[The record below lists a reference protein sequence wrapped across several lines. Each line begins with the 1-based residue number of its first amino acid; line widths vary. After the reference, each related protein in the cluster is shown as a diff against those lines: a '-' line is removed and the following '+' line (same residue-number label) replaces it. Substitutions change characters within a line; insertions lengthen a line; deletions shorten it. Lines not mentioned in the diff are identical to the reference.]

1 MIMSDG
7 AGKPQVVIVPEQTN
21 ITSGTEVQE
30 KLILA
35 ARVFSDLLKPT
46 FGPRGLD
53 KMLYKTDG
61 TTAITNDGAKIV
73 AELMVKHPAAKMMVS
88 MGNVQEETCGDGV
101 TTTMLLCGSLLI
113 EANILL
119 KKGLHPLTLVEG
131 YRIALKAAKEKIAE
145 ETTTVNKERLLG
157 VAKTALRGKG
167 AETAIDLFS
176 SIIVEALSTLS
187 ENRESVGAEHVT
199 MFKSGLN
206 SVHSSRLLKGVIV
219 NRRVLMDNLPNNLVN
234 PKIAV
239 LDSDLKIRSFTRN
252 VEIKITSANQLDSF
266 VEAEQERKQLIAN
279 AIINSGANVVF
290 CTGEIDREILYLL
303 SDNSILTVG
312 ELDSSEVENIAEA
325 TGANIIDSI
334 MDIESSDIGICGS
347 IDWERREHTDQ
358 IEDVITIDKCKEPK
372 IVTIEVGGSGGVST
386 EEIIRGLH
394 DSLRATSIAITENE
408 ILLGAGTIHSQM
420 ANSVREASESEPG
433 RARLAMEAFARAL
446 ETIPTTLVENS
457 GGESLDR
464 ILELRTASREND
476 IPMGINIEGFVTP
489 TKDVWHPRSVIEA
502 SLESA
507 AETAMSMLRID
518 QVISSRGD

>member
-206 SVHSSRLLKGVIV
+206 SIHSSRLLKGVIV

-372 IVTIEVGGSGGVST
+372 IVTIEVGGSGDVST

-420 ANSVREASESEPG
+420 ANSVREASKD
-433 RARLAMEAFARAL
+433 LAL
-446 ETIPTTLVENS
+446 EAASPSPLLTVTLITL
-457 GGESLDR
+457 G
-464 ILELRTASREND
+464 T
-476 IPMGINIEGFVTP
+476 
-489 TKDVWHPRSVIEA
+489 
-502 SLESA
+502 
-507 AETAMSMLRID
+507 
-518 QVISSRGD
+518 

>member
-1 MIMSDG
+1 
-7 AGKPQVVIVPEQTN
+7 
-21 ITSGTEVQE
+21 
-30 KLILA
+30 
-35 ARVFSDLLKPT
+35 
-46 FGPRGLD
+46 
-53 KMLYKTDG
+53 
-61 TTAITNDGAKIV
+61 
-73 AELMVKHPAAKMMVS
+73 
-88 MGNVQEETCGDGV
+88 
-101 TTTMLLCGSLLI
+101 MLLCGSLLI

-206 SVHSSRLLKGVIV
+206 SIHSSRLLKGVIV

-372 IVTIEVGGSGGVST
+372 IVTIEVGGSGDVST

-446 ETIPTTLVENS
+446 ETIPATLVENS

-507 AETAMSMLRID
+507 TETAMSMLRID

>member
-1 MIMSDG
+1 MSDG
-7 AGKPQVVIVPEQTN
+7 AGKPQVAIVPEQTN

-61 TTAITNDGAKIV
+61 TTAVTNDGAKIV

-119 KKGLHPLTLVEG
+119 RKGLHPLTLVDG
-131 YRIALKAAKEKIAE
+131 YRLALEVAKEKIE
-145 ETTTVNKERLLG
+145 QESTPVNKERLLG

-167 AETAIDLFS
+167 AENAIDLFS
-176 SIIVEALSTLS
+176 NIIVEALSILS
-187 ENRESVGAEHVT
+187 ENRKNIGAEHVV
-199 MFKSGLN
+199 MFKTNLGVIHN
-206 SVHSSRLLKGVIV
+206 SRLRKGVVI
-219 NRRVLMDNLPNNLVN
+219 NRRVLMDNLPNNLITPN
-234 PKIAV
+234 IAV
-239 LDSDLKIRSFTRN
+239 LNSDLKIRSFTRN
-252 VEIKITSANQLDSF
+252 VEIKINNANQLDSF
-266 VEAEQERKQLIAN
+266 VDAEQERKESIAN
-279 AIINSGANVVF
+279 AIINSGANTVF
-290 CTGEIDREILYLL
+290 CTGEVDREILYLL

-312 ELDSSEVENIAEA
+312 ELDSSEIENIAEA
-325 TGANIIDSI
+325 TGANIVESI
-334 MDIESSDIGICGS
+334 LDIESSDIGTCGS
-347 IDWERREHTDQ
+347 IKWERRENTEQ
-358 IEDVITIDKCKEPK
+358 IEDIITIDECNNPK
-372 IVTIEVGGSGGVST
+372 IVTIEVGGSGDIVT

-394 DSLRATSIAITENE
+394 DSLRASSIALMENE

-446 ETIPTTLVENS
+446 ETIPATLVENS

-464 ILELRTASREND
+464 ILELRTSSRENKTS
-476 IPMGINIEGFVTP
+476 MGINIDGFVAP
-489 TKDVWHPRSVIEA
+489 TEDVWHPRLVIEA

-507 AETAMSMLRID
+507 TETAMSMLRID

>member
-1 MIMSDG
+1 
-7 AGKPQVVIVPEQTN
+7 
-21 ITSGTEVQE
+21 
-30 KLILA
+30 
-35 ARVFSDLLKPT
+35 
-46 FGPRGLD
+46 
-53 KMLYKTDG
+53 MLYKTDG

-206 SVHSSRLLKGVIV
+206 SIHSSRLLKGVIV

-372 IVTIEVGGSGGVST
+372 IVTIEVGGSGDVPT

-446 ETIPTTLVENS
+446 ETIPATLVENS

-507 AETAMSMLRID
+507 TETAMSMLRID

>member
-1 MIMSDG
+1 MSDE
-7 AGKPQVVIVPEQTN
+7 AGKPQVVIVPDQTN

-61 TTAITNDGAKIV
+61 STAITNDGAKIV

-131 YRIALKAAKEKIAE
+131 YRLALNAAKVKIAD

-167 AETAIDLFS
+167 AETALDLFS
-176 SIIVEALSTLS
+176 GIIVEALSILS
-187 ENRESVGAEHVT
+187 ENRDSVSSEHVT

-206 SVHSSRLLKGVIV
+206 SIQNSRLLKGVII
-219 NRRVLMDNLPNNLVN
+219 NRRVLMDNLPNNLIN

-239 LDSDLKIRSFTRN
+239 LDSALKIRSFTRN
-252 VEIKITSANQLDSF
+252 VEIKITSTSQLDSF
-266 VEAEQERKQLIAN
+266 VEAEQEQKELIAN
-279 AIINSGANVVF
+279 TIINSGTDVVF
-290 CTGEIDREILYLL
+290 CSGEIDREILYLL
-303 SDNSILTVG
+303 SNKSILTVG
-312 ELDSSEVENIAEA
+312 ELDSSEIENIAEA
-325 TGANIIDSI
+325 TGANIVDSI
-334 MDIESSDIGICGS
+334 LDIRTSDIGRCGS
-347 IDWERREHTDQ
+347 LNWERREHTDQ
-358 IEDVITIDKCKEPK
+358 IEDVIIIENCKNPR
-372 IVTIEVGGSGGVST
+372 IVTIEIGGSGDVYT

-394 DSLRATSIAITENE
+394 DSLCASSNAINENE
-408 ILLGAGTIHSQM
+408 IILGAGTIHSQM
-420 ANSVREASESEPG
+420 ANSVRMASESEPG
-433 RARLAMEAFARAL
+433 KARLAMEAFARAL
-446 ETIPTTLVENS
+446 ETIPATLVENS
-457 GGESLDR
+457 GGEALDR
-464 ILELRTASREND
+464 ILELRAASREND
-476 IPMGINIEGFVTP
+476 VPMGVNKEGLVAP
-489 TKDVWHPRSVIEA
+489 TKDVWHPRSVIEN

-507 AETAMSMLRID
+507 TETAMSMLRID

>member
-372 IVTIEVGGSGGVST
+372 IVTIEVGGSGDVST

>member
-119 KKGLHPLTLVEG
+119 KRGLHPLTLVEG

-206 SVHSSRLLKGVIV
+206 SIHSSRLLKGVIV

-279 AIINSGANVVF
+279 ALINSGANVVF

-334 MDIESSDIGICGS
+334 IDIKSSDIGICGS

-358 IEDVITIDKCKEPK
+358 IEDVITIDQCKEPK
-372 IVTIEVGGSGGVST
+372 IVTIEVGGSGDVAT

-394 DSLRATSIAITENE
+394 DSLRATSIAITENA

-446 ETIPTTLVENS
+446 ETIPATLVENS

-507 AETAMSMLRID
+507 TETAMSMLRID

>member
-1 MIMSDG
+1 MSDG

-119 KKGLHPLTLVEG
+119 KRGLHPLTLVEG

-167 AETAIDLFS
+167 AETAIELFS

-206 SVHSSRLLKGVIV
+206 SIHSSRLLKGVIV

-279 AIINSGANVVF
+279 ALINSGANVVF

-303 SDNSILTVG
+303 SDNSILTIG

-334 MDIESSDIGICGS
+334 IDIKSSDIGICGS

-358 IEDVITIDKCKEPK
+358 IEDVITIDQCKEPK
-372 IVTIEVGGSGGVST
+372 IVTIEVGGSGDVAT

-394 DSLRATSIAITENE
+394 DSLRATSIAITENA

-446 ETIPTTLVENS
+446 ETIPATLVENS

-507 AETAMSMLRID
+507 TETAMSMLRID

>member
-1 MIMSDG
+1 M
-7 AGKPQVVIVPEQTN
+7 T
-21 ITSGTEVQE
+21 VQE
-30 KLILA
+30 KLITA

-167 AETAIDLFS
+167 AVTAIDLFS

-279 AIINSGANVVF
+279 AMINSGANVVF

-372 IVTIEVGGSGGVST
+372 IVTIEVGGSGDVST

-446 ETIPTTLVENS
+446 ETIPATLVENS

-507 AETAMSMLRID
+507 TETAMSMLRID